1 MTVEEAEKLFQV
13 IEAIFDD
20 KTDPSIEGSL
30 RVSGLKQEFLDLI
43 VEGQDAPQA

>member
-13 IEAIFDD
+13 IEAIYDYRA
-20 KTDPSIEGSL
+20 DPSIEGSL
-30 RVSGLKQEFLDLI
+30 RVSDLKEEFLDLI